1 MGQAENL
8 KSDLLYLNR
17 FMDDLQKIRLGV
29 ESSRQ
34 SRSYDEACVDIF
46 SSVKKY
52 CEDQISAV
60 LDEGQNGLAQNL
72 ENFSNQILRR
82 IQAAQQTSIARAVK
96 INNQL
101 ELLNQTIESAKL
113 SSEDLGKQIGDLEN
127 QEATD
132 ESRPPVRER
141 PNIRKTG
148 ERPPKIS
155 ERTRDS

>member
-1 MGQAENL
+1 MGQDKNL
-8 KSDLLYLNR
+8 KPDLLYLNR

-29 ESSRQ
+29 ESNRQ

-60 LDEGQNGLAQNL
+60 IDDGQKGLAQNL

-82 IQAAQQTSIARAVK
+82 IQAIQQTSIAHTVK

-101 ELLNQTIESAKL
+101 ELLNQTIESARF
-113 SSEDLGKQIGDLEN
+113 SSEELGKQIVDLEN
-127 QEATD
+127 QEMTD
-132 ESRPPVRER
+132 EPLPPVRKR

-155 ERTRDS
+155 ERTEDS